1 VKEPIIKGGEI
12 MKVKLHRPRRG
23 LWNAALL
30 LLVIGLIGTYVP
42 IPILSQFAFYFI
54 AASAVLMLLGTW
66 IV

>member
-1 VKEPIIKGGEI
+1 LVIKGGEG

-30 LLVIGLIGTYVP
+30 LLVIGLIGNYLPVP
-42 IPILSQFAFYFI
+42 IFSQFAFYFVV
-54 AASAVLMLLGTW
+54 AAAVLMLLGTW

>member
-1 VKEPIIKGGEI
+1 MRIR
-12 MKVKLHRPRRG
+12 LHRPRRG

-42 IPILSQFAFYFI
+42 VPILRQLAFHRI
-54 AASAVLMLLGTW
+54 VASAVLMLLGTW

>member
-1 VKEPIIKGGEI
+1 

-30 LLVIGLIGTYVP
+30 LLVIGLIGTYLP
-42 IPILSQFAFYFI
+42 IPILRQLAFYFI
-54 AASAVLMLLGTW
+54 VASAVLMILGTW

>member
-1 VKEPIIKGGEI
+1 

-30 LLVIGLIGTYVP
+30 LLVIGLIGNYLP
-42 IPILSQFAFYFI
+42 IPILSQVAFYFI
-54 AASAVLMLLGTW
+54 VAAAVLMLLGTW